1 MARTRVF
8 SFRDTGWLKWLGWLD
23 SGPKR
28 RTGPAHGSGTGP
40 SGYLNS
46 GQRGSA
52 ARLVQK
58 VRSRSS
64 SELAT
69 GKADPRPLFSGQRVV
84 LGAAGRH
91 APVDWQ
97 LNAHS
102 GPPGL
107 LTPAIT
113 SRALQT
119 FPATWVRDASRPS
132 GDGPGAALRV
142 CNAAEAVGDAAL
154 LTSRNRPGTVIRQE
168 REIPPRGDYEVAAQ
182 QASCRQPSYL

>member
-1 MARTRVF
+1 MERTRVF

-97 LNAHS
+97 LNARS
-102 GPPGL
+102 GQSQIPRWLDL
-107 LTPAIT
+107 LLYKWTLAAGQRAPARSHRCQ
-113 SRALQT
+113 SRQC
-119 FPATWVRDASRPS
+119 
-132 GDGPGAALRV
+132 LRV
-142 CNAAEAVGDAAL
+142 PPWSSAHVLSSSMSGITRGTKAGDTFSPDRRVRCN
-154 LTSRNRPGTVIRQE
+154 
-168 REIPPRGDYEVAAQ
+168 
-182 QASCRQPSYL
+182 PSE